1 MNPQVHQ
8 IDSTWKANT
17 HRNPCSRGVFSLN
30 EKTLPVPTIVLSH
43 SIMSCSLQPC
53 GLEPTRLLYPWGFPG
68 KNTGVGC
75 HSLLQGI
82 FPTQGLNPHLLNLL
96 PWHYH
101 LCHPMMLTDKS
112 TVPADRWP
120 GFRSGEGR
128 RDHFGCMAE
137 AWLQEGGRRRSKW
150 HDYNDNGNNHNMCS
164 VLTVSKI
171 KLLFFFN
178 FWYIFKNF
186 YVQYSLFPR
195 LKFFFVFNFWYIFK
209 IFYWSIVAWKQ
220 F

>member
-1 MNPQVHQ
+1 MRTRQVHIQ
-8 IDSTWKANT
+8 ISQSSFFNCEPTGSSDRLYLKSKHTQKSLFPRSFQSQWENSSCAHN
-17 HRNPCSRGVFSLN
+17 SAQSLN
-30 EKTLPVPTIVLSH
+30 HVL
-43 SIMSCSLQPC
+43 LFATC

-137 AWLQEGGRRRSKW
+137 AWLQEGGRRRSKC

-195 LKFFFVFNFWYIFK
+195 LKFFF
-209 IFYWSIVAWKQ
+209 
-220 F
+220 